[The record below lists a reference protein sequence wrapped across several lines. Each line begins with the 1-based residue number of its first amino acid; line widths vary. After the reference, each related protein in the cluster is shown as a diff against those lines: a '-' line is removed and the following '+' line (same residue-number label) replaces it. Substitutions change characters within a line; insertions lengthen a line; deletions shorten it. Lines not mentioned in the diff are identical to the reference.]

1 MAYIEPDAAALKLQ
15 FRVFAAVD
23 DVTVEYWLTDARLI
37 VVDTWV
43 ENDRGPAEM
52 LLAAHNLALYGAGS
66 SGGAVSS
73 LAAIGVTDL
82 KSASMLVSYSAEA
95 VRRAREDARQERC
108 AANRK
113 SARTLAAPSAASVRS
128 FEAALIQQRR

>member
-1 MAYIEPDAAALKLQ
+1 MKLQ
-15 FRVFAAVD
+15 FPAFAAVD
-23 DVTVEYWLTDARLI
+23 DVRVEYWLTDARLF
-37 VVDTWV
+37 VDTWV
-43 ENDRGPAEM
+43 ENDRGPAET

-73 LAAIGVTDL
+73 LAAMGITDF
-82 KSASMLVSYSAEA
+82 KSAPMLVSFNAET
-95 VRRAREDARQERC
+95 VRRTREDARQERC

-113 SARTLAAPSAASVRS
+113 SARPLPAPSAASERS